1 MTAFYDLCICPLG
14 NAKLARESDM
24 NRKVERKAATG
35 WPCTESSFYFKDHM
49 KALKT

>member
-24 NRKVERKAATG
+24 NRKVKRKAATG
-35 WPCTESSFYFKDHM
+35 WPVLNVAFIVRIT
-49 KALKT
+49 